1 MKLEAD
7 NLAIDVSEDKIAI
20 EPGYIGFLRSH
31 GYRIVDFTEP
41 HTIQSESTDGK
52 AYLVG
57 KLWTHL
63 YPWNDPRL
71 DIAEHDI
78 IIPVCSCWQ
87 FRQNS
92 ADVSDGHKPDESG
105 VCSHI
110 KKAYKEYRAA
120 NDDEQATLE

>member
-7 NLAIDVSEDKIAI
+7 NLEVNVDDDTVSI
-20 EPGYIGFLRSH
+20 EPGYIGFLRGH

-41 HTIQSESTDGK
+41 HTIQSESTEDK
-52 AYLVG
+52 VYLVG
-57 KLWTHL
+57 KLHTHL

-71 DIAEHDI
+71 DITEHRAT
-78 IIPVCSCWQ
+78 IPVCSCWQ

-92 ADVSDGHKPDESG
+92 ADVSDGHKPNESG
-105 VCSHI
+105 VCDHI

-120 NDDEQATLE
+120 NDESQATLE